1 MRSSVNAVYD
11 RRSRTASRRG
21 AVASLALAAALSRP
35 GALGAEGASS
45 VDLAVERGRRWLL
58 PRLAAWVSQPPGGY
72 PMGKIALALAAVL
85 KAGTPSDDETVRRA
99 LERLEGMSLGETYS
113 VACYL
118 FALDAYWQAKY
129 RESLRRPAAK
139 GPTAVAP
146 AVSDVPREGPIRSR
160 MEECIRWLVRGSGG
174 TWHYHGRGPGDHSNT
189 QFAILGLEIGL
200 ENEIPIPSEVF
211 RSIAEHFATAYTET
225 QTSAEFSVTYRTPA
239 WQGVTTGVSRTASYR
254 GYLGGWTYSGRG
266 GITHTMTAAG
276 VSSLLV
282 ARRALERAGEYAGRT
297 ALETDR
303 RILGGLGWIQANW
316 KEYVRPGDRV
326 GDCGRTYYALY
337 SVEKVGDIGGIVR
350 IGPVDWYSAG
360 ARWLLDQEKGDGS
373 WGNEIDTALALLFLT
388 RATRSHLQTQG
399 PPVLFTRVETREEES
414 DLVYVEKLRGFV
426 PLGYLFEFLAETRD
440 PAVLKVATEAI
451 AAFPPHRTDEILA
464 QLLKVWK
471 DDGDEVTRFAAEK
484 TAELTGARGAKRADA
499 AVLAA
504 DFRRVRDFERAG
516 SADPARLEAILRG
529 TKSPA
534 LKRRALEL
542 VDRLGLAEAFGA
554 VVDLIE
560 DPDPAV
566 RERAKA
572 VLEVWSGK
580 KDLSA
585 QAWREWWAEE
595 GAAFR
600 VERKASALVGRLAA
614 GASEEAIERAIRDLA
629 ALGLD
634 AAPSILAAMEGASF
648 SVHLVRALEAL
659 AGESAGIRPADWRE
673 AIARKRRAPAR

>member
-1 MRSSVNAVYD
+1 MRSFVDGVYE
-11 RRSRTASRRG
+11 RRSRAGSRRSLL
-21 AVASLALAAALSRP
+21 ASLALAATVYAS
-35 GALGAEGASS
+35 GALGAEGATS
-45 VDLAVERGRRWLL
+45 VELAIERGRRWLL
-58 PRLAAWVSQPPGGY
+58 PRLGSWVSQPPGGY
-72 PMGKIALALAAVL
+72 PMGKIALSLAAVL

-99 LERLEGMSLGETYS
+99 LERLEKLPLAETYS

-129 RESLRRPAAK
+129 RESLRKPAAEGK
-139 GPTAVAP
+139 TAVAP
-146 AVSDVPREGPIRSR
+146 TVSDVPREGPIRSR

-200 ENEIPIPSEVF
+200 QNKIPIPSEVF
-211 RSIAEHFATAYTET
+211 RAIAEHFASAYIET

-282 ARRALERAGEYAGRT
+282 ARRALERAGEYAGRI

-303 RILGGLGWIQANW
+303 KIMGGLGWIQTNW

-350 IGPVDWYSAG
+350 IGPVDWYAAG
-360 ARWLLDQEKGDGS
+360 ARWLLEQEKGDGS

-388 RATRSHLQTQG
+388 RATRSHLQTLG
-399 PPVLFTRVETREEES
+399 PPVLFTRVEAKEEES
-414 DLVYVEKLRGFV
+414 DVVYVERLRGFV
-426 PLGYLFEFLAETRD
+426 PLGHLFEFLAETRD
-440 PAVLKVATEAI
+440 PAVLQVAAEAI

-471 DDGDEVTRFAAEK
+471 DDGDAVTRFASEK

-516 SADPARLEAILRG
+516 SADPARLEAILRE
-529 TKSPA
+529 TKSPV

-554 VVDLIE
+554 VVDLVE
-560 DPDPAV
+560 DRDPAV
-566 RERAKA
+566 RERAVA

-580 KDLSA
+580 KALSA
-585 QAWREWWAEE
+585 AAWREWWARE
-595 GAAFR
+595 GASFR
-600 VERKASALVGRLAA
+600 VERKASALVGRLA
-614 GASEEAIERAIRDLA
+614 SETSEAEIERLVRDLA

-634 AAPSILAAMEGASF
+634 AAPSILAAMEGGSF
-648 SVHLVRALEAL
+648 SIHLVRALEAI
-659 AGESAGIRPADWRE
+659 AGESPGLRPADWRQ
-673 AIARKRRAPAR
+673 AIAQKRGASAR